1 MNWDDLRIFLAVAR
15 AGTLSAAGQ
24 RLGIDATTV
33 ARRVAR
39 LEARLGRT
47 LFELTPAG
55 HVLTP
60 RGVELL
66 THAEAMESAAL
77 ALSVSDAEGGHPG
90 GTIRVSVSEGFGGS
104 IIAPHLARFTAANPD
119 LAVELV
125 ASTGFLNP
133 SRREADVAIM
143 LARPKAGP
151 LLVRKMTDYRLGLY
165 AARDAAPDGI
175 ARIADLARHRLVG
188 YVPDLIYSPEL
199 RYLEDVGEGLAASI
213 ASTSVAAQATMI
225 ASGAGVGI
233 IPCFIGDA
241 DPRLA
246 RLLPDRIDI
255 RRTFW
260 LVVHRDLRG
269 VSRVSRF
276 VDWLDALVIELRPM
290 IEGSEG

>member
-24 RLGIDATTV
+24 RLVLDATTV

-39 LEARLGRT
+39 LEARLDRT

-60 RGVELL
+60 RGAELL
-66 THAEAMESAAL
+66 AHAEAMESAAIAL
-77 ALSVSDAEGGHPG
+77 AAGDEAGGHPG
-90 GTIRVSVSEGFGGS
+90 GTIRVSVSEGFGS
-104 IIAPHLARFTAANPD
+104 AIVAPHLVRFATAHPD

-143 LARPKAGP
+143 LARPKVGP
-151 LLVRKMTDYRLGLY
+151 LVVRKLTDYRLGLY
-165 AARDAAPDGI
+165 AARDAAAPVE
-175 ARIADLARHRLVG
+175 RLADLSRTRMVG

-199 RYLEDVGEGLAASI
+199 RYLDDMGDGLVATL
-213 ASTSVAAQATMI
+213 ASTSVNAQATMI
-225 ASGAGVGI
+225 RTGAGIGI
-233 IPCFIGDA
+233 LPCFIGDA
-241 DPRLA
+241 DDGLV
-246 RLLPDRIDI
+246 RLLPERIDI
-255 RRTFW
+255 RRSFW

-269 VSRVSRF
+269 ISRVARF
-276 VDWLDALVIELRPM
+276 VDWLDALVVELRPL
-290 IEGSEG
+290 IEGRAG